1 MAATWLVALKAV
13 LPYLEPI
20 ANVAMPL
27 FTKKKADAV
36 PNQMELLQQQISEL
50 QAASSA
56 NAERIKELAEQLKV
70 IVAALEQAGSNAE
83 KANTRTRNLAVIALV
98 AACASL
104 IAVLFLAVR

>member
-27 FTKKKADAV
+27 FTKRKTGAV

-56 NAERIKELAEQLKV
+56 NAERTKELAEQLKV
-70 IVAALEQAGSNAE
+70 IVVALEQAAGNAE
-83 KANTRTRNLAVIALV
+83 KANARIRNLAVTALV
-98 AACASL
+98 VACASL

>member
-20 ANVAMPL
+20 ATVAAPL
-27 FTKKKADAV
+27 FTKKKTDAV

-70 IVAALEQAGSNAE
+70 IVVALEQAGSNAE
-83 KANTRTRNLAVIALV
+83 KANARTRNLAVIALV
-98 AACASL
+98 VACASL
-104 IAVLFLAVR
+104 IAIVLVAVR

>member
-1 MAATWLVALKAV
+1 MATTWLAALKAV

-20 ANVAMPL
+20 ANVATPL
-27 FTKKKADAV
+27 FTKKRTDAV

-50 QAASSA
+50 QLASSA

-70 IVAALEQAGSNAE
+70 IVVALEQAGSHAE